1 MSIEQTCSISC
12 RHHNDTKGKVY
23 LTKTTPIRLAALH
36 HPNELSIR
44 VEILKRSRR
53 WPKMARE
60 KVAIAAIVRESE
72 SASASGPECPE
83 NTKAPDL
90 EDPGLLTV

>member
-1 MSIEQTCSISC
+1 
-12 RHHNDTKGKVY
+12 
-23 LTKTTPIRLAALH
+23 
-36 HPNELSIR
+36 
-44 VEILKRSRR
+44 
-53 WPKMARE
+53 MARE